1 MSTTWIIT
9 AHRGGAKLYE
19 HTAHDQLTL
28 VRDIPHPDGDLKNH
42 EIDAD
47 RDGRGME
54 SRGVGGSPMS
64 REVDATHKVAQDFAR
79 TLADLLDRAR
89 GDGAY
94 EQLVLVAEPHF
105 LGLLRAALPPATGAL
120 VVGSVDRELSR
131 ASVDDLREHLRAVMR
146 FGAPLPPEEPSRLR

>member
-19 HTAHDQLTL
+19 HTTHDQLTL
-28 VRDIPHPDGDLKNH
+28 VRDIPHPEGNLKNH

-47 RDGRGME
+47 RAGRGME
-54 SRGVGGSPMS
+54 NSAVGGSPMN

-89 GDGAY
+89 NDGAY
-94 EQLVLVAEPHF
+94 DQLVLVGEAHF
-105 LGLLRAALPPATGAL
+105 LGLLRAALTPGTGAL
-120 VVGSVDRELSR
+120 VIGSIDRELSR

-146 FGAPLPPEEPSRLR
+146 FGAPQPREEPSRLR